1 MTDKLIPIFHQL
13 PNLLP
18 NYPTKILLLGTFNPS
33 CGEQVIVHYGRKRN
47 KTWPVLS
54 AILNEDFDTKRA
66 SIHEKMNAHGI
77 ACIDIIQ
84 SVDVPENLVQ
94 GICGKGY
101 SDSKLFDK
109 SITRNYIDINKLND
123 FIAKN
128 SGICVFSTW
137 GKGSSLK
144 KEAWDYINK
153 IKQLQPLVSPS
164 LAARVPKG
172 ERKVEYIIRKWTASL
187 NFCREKK

>member
-1 MTDKLIPIFHQL
+1 MIKIIPHQL

-18 NYPTKILLLGTFNPS
+18 TYPVKILLLGTFNPS
-33 CGEQVIVHYGRKRN
+33 CGEQVIVHYGRSKN
-47 KTWPVLS
+47 KTWPILS
-54 AILNEDFDTKRA
+54 DILKEDFDPSSA
-66 SIHEKMNAHGI
+66 LIHEKMEDHGI

-101 SDSKLFDK
+101 SDSKLFAK
-109 SITRNYIDINKLND
+109 SIKRNYIDIDKVND

-128 SGICVFSTW
+128 NGVCVFSTW
-137 GKGSSLK
+137 GKGSSLG
-144 KEAWDYINK
+144 KEAWGVIEN
-153 IKQLQPLVSPS
+153 IKQLYPLVSPS

-172 ERKVEYIIRKWTASL
+172 EKKLEYMLKNWTACINS
-187 NFCREKK
+187 CRQKK